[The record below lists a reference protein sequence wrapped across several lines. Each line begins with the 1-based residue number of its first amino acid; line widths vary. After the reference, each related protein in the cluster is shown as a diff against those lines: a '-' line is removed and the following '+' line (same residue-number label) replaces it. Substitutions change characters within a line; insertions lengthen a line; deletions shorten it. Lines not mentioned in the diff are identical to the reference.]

1 MSTSFPHGFL
11 GFQGLTPSSI
21 NNTNS
26 TNNNPRT
33 NTTTTD
39 ISSTYQPVGPSPVVM
54 ASTMVNNHNHH
65 IECCDSNQP
74 LTCAV
79 ATSNDYSNDCLDDV
93 PVSIA
98 VPIGTSYCS

>member
-11 GFQGLTPSSI
+11 GFQGLTP
-21 NNTNS
+21 TTS

-33 NTTTTD
+33 NTTATD
-39 ISSTYQPVGPSPVVM
+39 ISITYQPGGPSPVVM
-54 ASTMVNNHNHH
+54 ASTMVNNHNHD

-98 VPIGTSYCS
+98 VPISGTSYCS